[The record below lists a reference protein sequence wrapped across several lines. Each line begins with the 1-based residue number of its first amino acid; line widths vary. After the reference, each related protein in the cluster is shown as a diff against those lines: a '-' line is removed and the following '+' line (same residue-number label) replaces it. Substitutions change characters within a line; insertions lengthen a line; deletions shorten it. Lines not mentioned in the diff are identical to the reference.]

1 MMTEP
6 CPVNSGY
13 GFMWWLNTG
22 HQRYGEAASEAI
34 FAASGAGGNS
44 VVCDP
49 ERDLVV
55 VTRWC
60 ADVSGVVDRVAGSLL

>member
-1 MMTEP
+1 MMKEP
-6 CPVNSGY
+6 CPLNCSY

-22 HQRYGEAASEAI
+22 HERYGATASEAT

-49 ERDLVV
+49 ERDLVM

-60 ADVSGVVDRVAGSLL
+60 ADVSGVVDRVASSLL